1 MIKHRLWCAAALAA
15 TFILAGCSHS
25 SSPGQGRPQ
34 AWLEPGTRVT
44 LPAPGITPPLN
55 AQQLLTGRFHGQTQ
69 SLLVMLNADEQ
80 KVTLAGLSSMGI
92 RLFLVTY
99 DEKGL
104 HTEQSIAAPQ
114 LPPASQV
121 LADVMLSHWP
131 ISAWQPQLPKGWTLT
146 DIGNKRELRNAH
158 GKLVTESLRD
168 FTRINLA
175 KQYESL
181 DTFLQA
187 WSSAD
192 RKQALI
198 DELQHHGVLLD
209 VLAEEL
215 AQEKGDG
222 SSLQGAD
229 PFDVLLH
236 VAYDQPILTRS
247 ERAQRAKKKLADD
260 GIYAKYGETARK
272 VLDVLIDKYADEG
285 ISAIENTDVLKV
297 QPLTQMGSPV
307 ELMQSFG
314 GSKLQY
320 QDAMAQLGRAIYQPA
335 RD

>member
-1 MIKHRLWCAAALAA
+1 MA
-15 TFILAGCSHS
+15 
-25 SSPGQGRPQ
+25 
-34 AWLEPGTRVT
+34 
-44 LPAPGITPPLN
+44 
-55 AQQLLTGRFHGQTQ
+55 
-69 SLLVMLNADEQ
+69 
-80 KVTLAGLSSMGI
+80 
-92 RLFLVTY
+92 
-99 DEKGL
+99 
-104 HTEQSIAAPQ
+104 IA
-114 LPPASQV
+114 
-121 LADVMLSHWP
+121 
-131 ISAWQPQLPKGWTLT
+131 
-146 DIGNKRELRNAH
+146 RERIQYLDAH

-181 DTFLQA
+181 DAFLQA

-215 AQEKGDG
+215 ALEKGGG
-222 SSLQGAD
+222 SSLQRAD

-247 ERAQRAKKKLADD
+247 ERARRAKKKLQDD

-314 GSKLQY
+314 GSKRQY

-335 RD
+335 RA